1 MIEEW
6 WERVWDQFG
15 DDWSENEGWRL
26 KRVAFLD
33 VLNAHR
39 SKHNVFML
47 LRSKVRYLNGIAW
60 YNTHLSTAENK
71 NFYNHAITKT
81 RSIMQFKRFG
91 CEFLSLKRALTEPPP
106 KPICK
111 NTYIPLNVSHKMPKV
126 LPLRCPS
133 LYSHTQNL
141 RTKGKC

>member
-1 MIEEW
+1 MHKTQNRKFQHWVSCIKTDFSTW
-6 WERVWDQFG
+6 YSSKTRQ
-15 DDWSENEGWRL
+15 EN
-26 KRVAFLD
+26 
-33 VLNAHR
+33 LN
-39 SKHNVFML
+39 KHDNALIPM
-47 LRSKVRYLNGIAW
+47 KGIAW

-133 LYSHTQNL
+133 LYSHTHNL
-141 RTKGKC
+141 RPKGKC